1 MVVGAMKLLWA
12 FIFHNNG
19 MKGSNEDKNKRR
31 GAKIYV
37 IVAVDTVINTRNL
50 NSFPVLSTKNRKK
63 RRNRR

>member
-1 MVVGAMKLLWA
+1 
-12 FIFHNNG
+12 
-19 MKGSNEDKNKRR
+19 MKGSNDDKSKRR

-37 IVAVDTVINTRNL
+37 IVAVETTINVRNL